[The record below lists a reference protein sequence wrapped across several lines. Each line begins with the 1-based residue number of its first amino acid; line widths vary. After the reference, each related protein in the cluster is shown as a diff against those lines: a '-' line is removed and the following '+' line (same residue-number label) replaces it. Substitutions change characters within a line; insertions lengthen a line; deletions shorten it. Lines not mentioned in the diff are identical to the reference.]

1 MADLWQRFQE
11 LEATASSGETSDA
24 APEKIAQFRSQLA
37 QLQAELPE
45 YRQDPQIDRLRQVGA
60 AIEQLK
66 PQTSL
71 PEAGQGIDSSM
82 MEISARIEQLNQDL
96 YRNFP

>member
-1 MADLWQRFQE
+1 LE
-11 LEATASSGETSDA
+11 LAN
-24 APEKIAQFRSQLA
+24 
-37 QLQAELPE
+37 LQAELPE
-45 YRQDPQIDRLRQVGA
+45 YRQDPQIIRLRQVGA

-66 PQTSL
+66 PRTSP

-82 MEISARIEQLNQDL
+82 LEFSQRIEQLNQDL